1 MHGGLWKRVL
11 QRTGGYIVVLVCL
24 YWSMYVLEDICVGL
38 WECGVN
44 MMGVLVLGGFYALW
58 RGCELR

>member
-1 MHGGLWKRVL
+1 M
-11 QRTGGYIVVLVCL
+11 VLVCL

-58 RGCELR
+58 GGCELR

>member
-1 MHGGLWKRVL
+1 M
-11 QRTGGYIVVLVCL
+11 VLVCL

-58 RGCELR
+58 GGLRVKVNNVFLNHFINIY